1 MFVDTGDYTFSD
13 IFDRYRIHSMN
24 VKEYIKEGSKYRL
37 ITCWVLKKEL
47 SSFLIAL
54 EEIYRKILLI
64 GDREYIDLCNQ
75 LIGYDNQ

>member
-24 VKEYIKEGSKYRL
+24 VKEYIKEGSKYKL
-37 ITCWVLKKEL
+37 ITCWVLKREL
-47 SSFLIAL
+47 GSFFKAL

-64 GDREYIDLCNQ
+64 GDREYMDLCNQ
-75 LIGYDNQ
+75 LIGFSN